1 MSAEK
6 SDAIVL
12 RVIDFSETSC
22 VVTLMTRDF
31 GKITALAKGARRP
44 KSPFE
49 AALDVLAICRIV
61 FLHKSSGAMDLL
73 TEAKLERRFRS
84 SSKELKRLYSAYY
97 IVELLRSLTEERDPH
112 PELYELACQAIS
124 AIDDPRFEI
133 KNIDAELIR
142 FELEMLKL
150 LGHTPMLTKCVGCGK
165 ERTTQNKVSFGL
177 NAGGLLCHQCR
188 RGQSNVVTVSPEGI
202 DLLLNLAGNKN
213 EFSPKQL
220 TSASESVHESRQTSI
235 GEESDLQEVRTL
247 LNKYI
252 SHLLGF
258 TPRLHKFLTTIN
270 Y

>member
-84 SSKELKRLYSAYY
+84 SSSELKRLYSAYY
-97 IVELLRSLTEERDPH
+97 IVELLRSLTEEKDPH
-112 PELYELACQAIS
+112 PELFELACKTICKF
-124 AIDDPRFEI
+124 DDPNLDIEEV
-133 KNIDAELIR
+133 AVELMR
-142 FELEMLKL
+142 FELQMLKL
-150 LGHTPMLTKCVGCGK
+150 LGHSPMLTKCVGCGK
-165 ERTTQNKVSFGL
+165 ERTTQNQANFGL
-177 NAGGLLCHQCR
+177 NAGGLLCPQCH
-188 RGQSNVVTVSPEGI
+188 RGQSNVINVSPAAI
-202 DLLLNLAGNKN
+202 DLLLQLAANN
-213 EFSPKQL
+213 QVLSPAN
-220 TSASESVHESRQTSI
+220 SASVRESVVTTWNRSNS
-235 GEESDLQEVRTL
+235 GDSSLPEVRKL
-247 LNKYI
+247 LNKYMTQLMG
-252 SHLLGF
+252 SP
-258 TPRLHKFLTTIN
+258 PRLHKFLTI
-270 Y
+270 